1 MWEKMEMRKE
11 KTNDISCSDPI
22 LRIVMLH
29 EPFSVFEG
37 HLQCSITYNYLNT
50 NLWMKRIR
58 RAVY

>member
-1 MWEKMEMRKE
+1 MEMRKE

-50 NLWMKRIR
+50 NL
-58 RAVY
+58 